1 MIHDV
6 WTSRANT
13 IVLPG
18 GAMTQALPLIFTRPV
33 WRLMRRRERS
43 LGLA

>member
-13 IVLPG
+13 TLVPG
-18 GAMTQALPLIFTRPV
+18 GTMAQAMPLIFTSSV
-33 WRLMRRRERS
+33 WRLMQRRKRS
-43 LGLA
+43 PGLA

>member
-18 GAMTQALPLIFTRPV
+18 GAMMQALPLITRPV